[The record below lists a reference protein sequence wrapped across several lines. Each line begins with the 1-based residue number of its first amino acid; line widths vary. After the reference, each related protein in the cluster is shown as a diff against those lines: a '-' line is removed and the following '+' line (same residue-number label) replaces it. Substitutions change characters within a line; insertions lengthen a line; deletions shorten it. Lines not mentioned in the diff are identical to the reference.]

1 MKNETKKLAKIIT
14 KTADKYGQSTDRIL
28 SDFVEMT
35 YQYAVTGT
43 YSQNYAF
50 MQIEHNKFL
59 TYLMNSMKKRPYFDY
74 FAELMVELNKFDK
87 KKMCQCMT
95 PPELVSAVNRMVRGD
110 KPLSGKVSELTCG
123 TGSFV
128 LDVIK
133 NYVESKDPN
142 KSLELIINDLD
153 ELLIK
158 ITVIQCLF
166 NLMAN
171 NVDQLHE
178 IQIVAFQ
185 NDVLLE
191 YMKNGRI
198 VYANDPNRITDPYVM
213 RFLKHKRRE
222 ELHRKTLDFLSGSQP
237 HIDEGKEVA

>member
-95 PPELVSAVNRMVRGD
+95 PPEVVSAITLILNSKSSKQRMGE
-110 KPLSGKVSELTCG
+110 PTCG
-123 TGSFV
+123 TGTFV
-128 LDVIK
+128 LELVK
-133 NYVESKDPN
+133 NHVELKDPE
-142 KSLELIINDLD
+142 KSFELIINDLD
-153 ELLIK
+153 ERLIK
-158 ITVIQCLF
+158 IAVIQCLF
-166 NLMAN
+166 NLMVN
-171 NVDQLHE
+171 NVDQLPD
-178 IQIVAFQ
+178 IQITAYQ
-185 NDVLLE
+185 NDLIKE
-191 YMKNGRI
+191 YKKNGRV
-198 VYANDPNRITDPYVM
+198 VYANDPNQITDPYVV
-213 RFLKHKRRE
+213 RFLEHKRE
-222 ELHRKTLDFLSGSQP
+222 QEFHRKMLDLLSGSHP
-237 HIDEGKEVA
+237 HTDEGKEAA

>member
-95 PPELVSAVNRMVRGD
+95 PPEVVSAITLILNSKSSKQRMGE
-110 KPLSGKVSELTCG
+110 PTCG

-128 LDVIK
+128 LELVK
-133 NYVESKDPN
+133 NHVELKDPE
-142 KSLELIINDLD
+142 KSFELTINDLD
-153 ELLIK
+153 ERLIK
-158 ITVIQCLF
+158 IAVIQCLF
-166 NLMAN
+166 NLMVN
-171 NVDQLHE
+171 NVDQLPD
-178 IQIVAFQ
+178 IQITAYQ
-185 NDVLLE
+185 NDLIKE
-191 YMKNGRI
+191 YKKNGRI

-213 RFLKHKRRE
+213 RFLEHKRE
-222 ELHRKTLDFLSGSQP
+222 QEFHRKMLDLLSGSHP
-237 HIDEGKEVA
+237 HTDEGKEAA

>member
-1 MKNETKKLAKIIT
+1 MKNETKKLAKIIN

-59 TYLMNSMKKRPYFDY
+59 TYLMDSMEKRPYFDY

-95 PPELVSAVNRMVRGD
+95 PPEVVSAITLILNSKSSKQRMGE
-110 KPLSGKVSELTCG
+110 PTCG

-128 LDVIK
+128 LELVK
-133 NYVESKDPN
+133 NHVELKDPE
-142 KSLELIINDLD
+142 KSFELIINDLD
-153 ELLIK
+153 ERLIK
-158 ITVIQCLF
+158 IAVIQCLF
-166 NLMAN
+166 NLMVN
-171 NVDQLHE
+171 NVDQLPD
-178 IQIVAFQ
+178 IQITAYQ
-185 NDVLLE
+185 NDLIKE
-191 YMKNGRI
+191 YKKNGRI

-213 RFLKHKRRE
+213 RFLEHKRE
-222 ELHRKTLDFLSGSQP
+222 QEFHRKMLDLLSGSHP
-237 HIDEGKEVA
+237 HTDEGKEAA

>member
-1 MKNETKKLAKIIT
+1 MKNETKQLAKIIS

-95 PPELVSAVNRMVRGD
+95 PPEVVSAITLVLNSKSSKQRMGE
-110 KPLSGKVSELTCG
+110 PTCG

-128 LDVIK
+128 LELVK
-133 NYVESKDPN
+133 NHVELKDPE
-142 KSLELIINDLD
+142 KSFELIINDLD
-153 ELLIK
+153 ERLIK
-158 ITVIQCLF
+158 IAVIQCLF
-166 NLMAN
+166 NLMVN
-171 NVDQLHE
+171 NVDQLPD
-178 IQIVAFQ
+178 IQITAYQ
-185 NDVLLE
+185 NDLIKE
-191 YMKNGRI
+191 YKKNGRI

-213 RFLKHKRRE
+213 RFLEHKRE
-222 ELHRKTLDFLSGSQP
+222 QEFHRKMLDLLSGSHP
-237 HIDEGKEVA
+237 HTDEGKEAA

>member
-1 MKNETKKLAKIIT
+1 MKNETKQLAKIIT

-95 PPELVSAVNRMVRGD
+95 PPEVVSAITLILNSKSSKQRMGE
-110 KPLSGKVSELTCG
+110 PTCG

-128 LDVIK
+128 LELVK
-133 NYVESKDPN
+133 NHVELKDPE
-142 KSLELIINDLD
+142 KSFELIINDLD
-153 ELLIK
+153 ERLIK
-158 ITVIQCLF
+158 IAVIQCLF
-166 NLMAN
+166 NLMVN
-171 NVDQLHE
+171 NVDQLPD
-178 IQIVAFQ
+178 IQITAYQ
-185 NDVLLE
+185 NDLIKE
-191 YMKNGRI
+191 YKKNGRI

-213 RFLKHKRRE
+213 RFLEHKRE
-222 ELHRKTLDFLSGSQP
+222 QEFHRKMLDLLSGSHP
-237 HIDEGKEVA
+237 HSDEGKEAA

>member
-1 MKNETKKLAKIIT
+1 MKNETKQLAKVIS

-95 PPELVSAVNRMVRGD
+95 PPEVVSAITLVLNSKSSKQRMGE
-110 KPLSGKVSELTCG
+110 PTCG

-128 LDVIK
+128 LELVK
-133 NYVESKDPN
+133 NHVELKDPE
-142 KSLELIINDLD
+142 KSFELIINDLD
-153 ELLIK
+153 ERLIK
-158 ITVIQCLF
+158 IAVIQCLF
-166 NLMAN
+166 NLMVN
-171 NVDQLHE
+171 NVDQLPD
-178 IQIVAFQ
+178 IQITAYQ
-185 NDVLLE
+185 NDLIKE
-191 YMKNGRI
+191 YKKNGRI

-213 RFLKHKRRE
+213 RFLEHKRE
-222 ELHRKTLDFLSGSQP
+222 QEFHRKMLDLLSGSHP
-237 HIDEGKEVA
+237 HTDEGKEAA